1 MLLNNTP
8 INVGMN
14 FGVRCGAQAGARC
27 RHEHNMV
34 THAQRSDTVCKSE
47 RTVRASV

>member
-34 THAQRSDTVCKSE
+34 THAQRSDTVWYYPDNVE
-47 RTVRASV
+47 THY